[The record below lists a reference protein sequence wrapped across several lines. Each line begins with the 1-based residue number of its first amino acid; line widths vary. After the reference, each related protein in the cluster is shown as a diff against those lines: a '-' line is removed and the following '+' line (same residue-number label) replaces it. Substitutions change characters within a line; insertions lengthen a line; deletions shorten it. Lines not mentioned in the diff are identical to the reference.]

1 MKKAALAAFIYFFVF
16 STILLGSLLI
26 LFLIL
31 FRVPRKKAFFSVSRS
46 WAKAILKLSGIKVYV
61 RGLENLNVK
70 GPKVLICNHQGNFD
84 IPILIATLPVD
95 FRFLVKKELFSI
107 PFFGWCLR
115 SRGDVPIDRR
125 NAARASQTLKD
136 LSKNMEDNAPILIF
150 PEGTRSLDGKVQE
163 FKRGSVVIAAEC
175 GAKIIPIGISG
186 SFAIQKRGAFE
197 VNPSSVSVNIGEP
210 VDAVCDDGDIFRLP
224 RELREKVI
232 SLIGNY

>member
-1 MKKAALAAFIYFFVF
+1 MKKTILGLLIYFFVF
-16 STILLGSLLI
+16 STILLGSILI

-31 FRVPRKKAFFSVSRS
+31 FRVPRQKAFAAVSRS
-46 WAKAILKLSGIKVYV
+46 WAKAILRLSGIKVSV
-61 RGLENLNVK
+61 KGLENLDLK

-84 IPILIATLPVD
+84 IPILIAALPVN

-107 PFFGWCLR
+107 PVFGWVLR

-125 NAARASQTLKD
+125 NAARASQTLKA
-136 LSKNMEDNAPILIF
+136 LSKNISDEAPILIF
-150 PEGTRSLDGKVQE
+150 PEGTRTLDGKVQE
-163 FKRGSVVIAAEC
+163 FKRGSIIVAMEC

-186 SFAIQKRGAFE
+186 SFGIQKKGSIA

-210 VDAVCDDGDIFRLP
+210 VEPVHDDADIFKFP